1 MFQIIMLFILCS
13 TPQLHAQA
21 TLAAHH
27 YQQQIELDTPDCSTW
42 KNHLQQAFLNTLIRI
57 SGEVNLHQHRHF
69 NSLRNQAE
77 RYIESYQCTEKLC
90 ANQTSYCHQLNINF
104 NPKSIDNALK
114 TMQLQAWQQPRP
126 RTLLWI
132 YDQQSQTLLQ
142 NHSMLASQL
151 QQHAQQRAIDIIL
164 PIGDLNDQQIEP
176 DELATLAGIN
186 SIRKRYKTEQ
196 ILIATIPKS
205 TAPMHCQL
213 FLEDSFTQ
221 QQPPLSYT
229 AADLEQLLD
238 HLIIY
243 SPKNTLDKDQHDYN
257 IRITGIA
264 HINQLKSFQQE
275 FANINKVQNISLLSI
290 DKSTSIWQIK
300 TTLPVQRLEAKL
312 QQLPCLR
319 RQDSC
324 PAHTQSLS
332 CWQWQQP
339 QEDSNATTVPTTT
352 P

>member
-1 MFQIIMLFILCS
+1 MLFILCS
-13 TPQLHAQA
+13 TPQLHAQT

-27 YQQQIELDTPDCSTW
+27 YQQQIELDTPDCNTW
-42 KNHLQQAFLNTLIRI
+42 KNHLQQALLNTMIRI
-57 SGEVNLHQHRHF
+57 SGEVNLRRHPHF
-69 NSLRNQAE
+69 NHLRSHAE

-114 TMQLQAWQQPRP
+114 TMQLHAWQQPRP

-142 NHSMLASQL
+142 NHSILANKL

-164 PIGDLNDQQIEP
+164 PIGDLNDQQLEQ

-186 SIRKRYKTEQ
+186 RIRKRYKTEQ
-196 ILIATIPKS
+196 ILMAIIPK
-205 TAPMHCQL
+205 TTGPLHCQL
-213 FLEDSFTQ
+213 FLEDTLNQ
-221 QQPPLSYT
+221 QQPPLTYS
-229 AADLEQLLD
+229 AANLEQLLD
-238 HLIIY
+238 HLITH
-243 SPKNTLDKDQHDYN
+243 SPKNTLGKDQYDYN
-257 IRITGIA
+257 VLITGIA
-264 HINQLKSFQQE
+264 HIDQLGSLQKE
-275 FANINKVQNISLLSI
+275 FAKINKIQNISLLSI

-300 TTLPVQRLEAKL
+300 TTLPVQSLEAKL
-312 QQLPCLR
+312 QQHGYLR

-324 PAHTQSLS
+324 PAHTQALS

-339 QEDSNATTVPTTT
+339 QGDLNATTVSTTT